1 MYIFFH
7 STANDFKCQTD
18 FGFYKEIFY
27 SEVVRSQLNQEELHT
42 SQLYYVNGLTH
53 ILASLYKAK
62 LDRQYAE
69 IRNDVN
75 QELIKNKIM
84 YSEIKCLPNRM
95 KYLLYRL
102 NLLKMAFTIQGM
114 K

>member
-1 MYIFFH
+1 MKKSLEI
-7 STANDFKCQTD
+7 CL
-18 FGFYKEIFY
+18 GFIKKYFILILC
-27 SEVVRSQLNQEELHT
+27 VRNQEELHI

-53 ILASLYKAK
+53 ILASLYKSK

-75 QELIKNKIM
+75 QELRKNKIM
-84 YSEIKCLPNRM
+84 YSEIKYLPNRM